1 MNRFFLSVM
10 FIVCASAWMPSSHA
24 ETPASPA
31 ELVDWYY
38 EIGGA
43 QPNAA
48 SAGGN
53 TISVQFGGS
62 AELGA
67 GYSCGKF
74 NPKLGVA
81 HTLNQIADG
90 TDDMVDAMTDA
101 ATAAIASLPALILQR
116 ANPGLYDLFQSA
128 LFRAETTVQLATKS
142 CEEIEAQI
150 AQGKNPFH
158 DLVVLSKGND
168 WKLQMGI
175 PDNDPVAAKKAVEDS
190 NGDGGLPWI
199 GGTAG
204 GDGDEPLRL
213 TTDVVA
219 AGFNV
224 IANRPLTDASS
235 LPASSPLPLAEV
247 WSSPNEAAEWVSQVV
262 GDISV
267 QTCENCVPES
277 EPGSGLQPRLS
288 EVKSDISSRLDTI
301 LASST
306 AVSLTELGE
315 ISAPGVAVSHRVV
328 EALKELP
335 DLERSILK
343 ERLAAEIALAR
354 TIQQALYARRLLDS
368 GKQLPEVVG
377 IDVASSH
384 AEQAIATIDSEIQ
397 RLLLEQQ
404 VRGQVVSDT
413 VLTLLLLN
421 RQQRESSL
429 GLPEGSPPEDRPLR
443 GGRVE

>member
-1 MNRFFLSVM
+1 MNRITLPLASVFCM
-10 FIVCASAWMPSSHA
+10 SIWTGFGHA
-24 ETPASPA
+24 EAPSVPA

-48 SAGGN
+48 GAGGD
-53 TISVQFGGS
+53 TVSIKFGGS

-116 ANPGLYDLFQSA
+116 ANPGLYDLFQGA
-128 LFRAETTVQLATKS
+128 LVRAETTVQLATKS

-150 AQGKNPFH
+150 AQGKNPYH

-175 PDNDPVAAKKAVEDS
+175 PDNDSVAAKEAVEES
-190 NGDGGLPWI
+190 NGDAGLPWI
-199 GGTAG
+199 GRTAG
-204 GDGDEPLRL
+204 GDGDEPLHL
-213 TTDVVA
+213 TADVVA

-224 IANRPLTDASS
+224 LASRTLTDTSS
-235 LPASSPLPLAEV
+235 LPSDSPLPLAEL
-247 WSSPNEAAEWVSQVV
+247 WSSPNEAAEWVAQVV
-262 GDISV
+262 GDVSV
-267 QTCENCVPES
+267 QTCEACVPET

-288 EVKSDISSRLDTI
+288 EVTSDVSSRLDSI
-301 LASST
+301 LSSSS
-306 AVSLTELGE
+306 AVSLTQLGE
-315 ISAPGVAVSHRVV
+315 ISAPGVALSHRVV
-328 EALKELP
+328 EALKEQP
-335 DLERSILK
+335 ELERSILK

-354 TIQQALYARRLLDS
+354 IIQQALYARRLFDS
-368 GKQLPEVVG
+368 GKQLPEVIG
-377 IDVASSH
+377 IDVASEH
-384 AEQAIATIDSEIQ
+384 ADRAIATIDSEIQ

-421 RQQRESSL
+421 KKRRESSL
-429 GLPEGSPPEDRPLR
+429 ELPESSPREDRPLR
-443 GGRVE
+443 GGRVK